1 MSAAAPA
8 AEKTARKPDKTDRLL
23 ERIREDILPDVP
35 YLMSLCAP
43 LYPRHVNAS
52 QSHVDHWPRVP
63 HFDDNEGQ
71 LQYMTFLPHT
81 MRGDTLLRT
90 SGDWDDGNGRIKPP
104 AAKRISGSSSDGL
117 SPLPGQPPKKTI
129 SLQNYKLKKAGQA
142 SARTSPKPA
151 TSNLKETNS
160 RLISDTAILKGST
173 AGASVASTHTEAEE
187 HAKENNFEASR
198 GHKRSA
204 DTMAESQD
212 AKTFDVPSDA
222 PPAKRLQMDVS
233 KPENSPASR
242 NRENSN
248 ARKLPPMLSPTLP
261 ACIEEELARLQR
273 KEQQPTSAASAQPPI
288 RSENAPKLSGIEDV
302 KSSGPKLE
310 KQDGDTNAKRS
321 QTTQSTK
328 ETTPAQSFHDTEH
341 GLKAEGNKKKA
352 SDSVVQNVKSK
363 MNGTETAKVPTKEP
377 KQNDEIRTASAT
389 DGKTG
394 QNDKKR
400 LVVKIKIPK
409 NLRKNCQRILQMQ
422 PRPTKVPLQPQ
433 TAGPAVR
440 SEASSERPTA
450 SSRDTQQPQ
459 RKKIVN
465 GDDSRGKSEAITKSK
480 PAATAS
486 QTPKSGEKRRQP
498 DDSKDSSQPLSK
510 RQKSSS
516 IDLKR
521 PHTPV
526 SSTLRSPSLTQNGSA
541 SKSHL
546 STPKQSLKSAAMQR
560 IGSTEGYVQT
570 PLGPSNTPIAPG
582 TAERPQN
589 REGRSSS
596 NVSSATNS
604 AGPSQSNGHMA
615 QDEAGALYKA
625 EFNKYAEMARSL
637 KRAADARAKSAGG
650 QINPDSVA
658 RREGLAIAME
668 TALCYMLA
676 FALKDESSRVK
687 RLACD
692 RTAWA
697 SLPPYFKFIMSITRG
712 REYQQLQG
720 VLSQLEAVC
729 RETILHHDA
738 ERLDRESMT
747 GEELATLSKQIADNN
762 RMRLQAWREAKGL
775 LTIDKLQGHFPKTW
789 AKRLDSPKNDME
801 KESLTPDHY
810 GEGGFHL
817 PISAASSAIEAV
829 RAGWSFLCEW
839 TEKEDVKW
847 EGKIGL

>member
-1 MSAAAPA
+1 MSTAAPA
-8 AEKTARKPDKTDRLL
+8 AEKTARKPDKTDRVL
-23 ERIREDILPDVP
+23 ERLREDILPDVP
-35 YLMSLCAP
+35 YLMELCAP

-52 QSHVDHWPRVP
+52 QGHVEHWPRVP
-63 HFDDNEGQ
+63 QFDDNEGQ

-81 MRGDTLLRT
+81 MRGDTMLRT

-129 SLQNYKLKKAGQA
+129 SLQSYKLKKAGQA

-151 TSNLKETNS
+151 TSDLKETSS
-160 RLISDTAILKGST
+160 RLISDAATSKGSS
-173 AGASVASTHTEAEE
+173 AEASVASKHMKAEE
-187 HAKENNFEASR
+187 HTQEHKVEAPR

-204 DTMAESQD
+204 DTMTESQD
-212 AKTFDVPSDA
+212 AKTFNVPSDA
-222 PPAKRLQMDVS
+222 PPAKRLQVDAS
-233 KPENSPASR
+233 KPDNSLASR
-242 NRENSN
+242 KRENSS

-273 KEQQPTSAASAQPPI
+273 KEQQPTSAATAQPPI
-288 RSENAPKLSGIEDV
+288 RSENAAKPSGIEDI
-302 KSSGPKLE
+302 KSSGSKSE
-310 KQDGDTNAKRS
+310 KQVGDTNAKSS
-321 QTTQSTK
+321 QSTQSTK
-328 ETTPAQSFHDTEH
+328 EMTPAQRVHNTED
-341 GLKAEGNKKKA
+341 GLKAEDNKKKV
-352 SDSVVQNVKSK
+352 SDSVAQSAKSK
-363 MNGTETAKVPTKEP
+363 MNGTETAKDPKKEP
-377 KQNDEIRTASAT
+377 KQDDEVHTSSAT

-394 QNDKKR
+394 HNDKKK
-400 LVVKIKIPK
+400 LIVKIKIPK
-409 NLRKNCQRILQMQ
+409 SLRKNCQRILQMQ

-433 TAGPAVR
+433 TTGPAVR
-440 SEASSERPTA
+440 SEAISERPTS

-459 RKKIVN
+459 RKQVVN
-465 GDDSRGKSEAITKSK
+465 GGDSRGKSEAITKSK

-486 QTPKSGEKRRQP
+486 QISKSGEKRRQP
-498 DDSKDSSQPLSK
+498 DDTKESSQPLSK

-526 SSTLRSPSLTQNGSA
+526 SSALRSPSLTQNGSA

-560 IGSTEGYVQT
+560 IGSAEGDVQT

-582 TAERPQN
+582 TAERWQN
-589 REGRSSS
+589 RQGRSSS
-596 NVSSATNS
+596 NPSSATNS
-604 AGPSQSNGHMA
+604 AGAIQSNGHMA
-615 QDEAGALYKA
+615 QDEVGTLYKA

-637 KRAADARAKSAGG
+637 KRAADARAKLPHG
-650 QINPDSVA
+650 QINPDSIA

-676 FALKDESSRVK
+676 FALKDENSRAK

-697 SLPPYFKFIMSITRG
+697 SLPPYFKFIMSIIRG
-712 REYQQLQG
+712 TEHQQLQG
-720 VLSQLEAVC
+720 VLNQLEAVC

-738 ERLDRESMT
+738 ERLDRESIT
-747 GEELATLSKQIADNN
+747 SEELATLHKQMAENN

-775 LTIDKLQGHFPKTW
+775 LTLDNLQGHFPKTW
-789 AKRLDSPKNDME
+789 AKGLETPKMDME
-801 KESLTPDHY
+801 KGVLTPDHY
-810 GEGGFHL
+810 GEGGFYL
-817 PISAASSAIEAV
+817 PISGASSVIEAV

-839 TEKEDVKW
+839 TEKENVKW